1 MRWAIRRTIV
11 SEEEVKDPSEEKETP
26 GEKAKKTLPLDDDF
40 EDEEGFDVDEWI
52 GDDDWE
58 EAEESEEEEDI
69 YAPQFV
75 DNGNETISDSKANL
89 MWKKS
94 DSFAEFG
101 YGINWFEAN
110 DYIEDLNEKKFAGFD
125 DWRLAGF
132 EEAKSLF
139 AFAVSNRDKDDAEL
153 HIDPLFASGG
163 GHNTWTYEEKPDFQ
177 QYAMMFSYVTGNEKW
192 EHKDNEFCHIRAV
205 RDEHKES
212 WEPAWRT
219 ETKKFDG

>member
-1 MRWAIRRTIV
+1 MRRAIRRINV
-11 SEEEVKDPSEEKETP
+11 SEEEVKDPSEEKKSP
-26 GEKAKKTLPLDDDF
+26 GEEAKKTLPLDDDF

-58 EAEESEEEEDI
+58 EIEEEKEEEPDV
-69 YAPQFV
+69 PQFV
-75 DNGNETISDSKANL
+75 DNGNETISDSRSNL

-153 HIDPLFASGG
+153 HIDPMFASGG

-219 ETKKFDG
+219 ESKKFEG

>member
-1 MRWAIRRTIV
+1 MP
-11 SEEEVKDPSEEKETP
+11 EEELKDPSEEKKIP
-26 GEKAKKTLPLDDDF
+26 GEEAKKVSPIGDDF
-40 EDEEGFDVDEWI
+40 EDDEGFDVDEWI

-58 EAEESEEEEDI
+58 EIEEDESEEEPDV
-69 YAPQFV
+69 PQFV
-75 DNGNETISDSKANL
+75 DNGNETISDSKNNL

-94 DSFAEFG
+94 DSFADFG

-139 AFAVSNRDKDDAEL
+139 AFSVSNRDKDGAEL
-153 HIDPLFASGG
+153 HIDPLFTPGG
-163 GHNTWTYEEKPDFQ
+163 GHNTWTYEEKPDYQ
-177 QYAMMFSYVTGNEKW
+177 QYAMMFSYITGNEKW
-192 EHKDNEFCHIRAV
+192 EQKDNEFSHIRAV
-205 RDEHKES
+205 RDEQKES
-212 WEPAWRT
+212 WEPEWRS